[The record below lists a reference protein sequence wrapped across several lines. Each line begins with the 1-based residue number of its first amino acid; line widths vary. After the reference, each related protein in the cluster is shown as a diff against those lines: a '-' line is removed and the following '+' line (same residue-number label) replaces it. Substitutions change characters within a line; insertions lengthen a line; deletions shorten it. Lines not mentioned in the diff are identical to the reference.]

1 MEEEE
6 EEEVVEVEV
15 EVEDVEVVEE
25 SSVIF
30 CRLLDVSSSSAPL
43 FMVIEF
49 VQILIDYFRVSTQSN
64 QSADIPTNKNKDAS
78 YLETIP
84 AHGSNYIL
92 FSVSLN
98 HYYNLHNNITT
109 KSSQ

>member
-1 MEEEE
+1 MEFFSVPSLVITVNEISFDTEGMEVVVASPFCWVVVEEEE

-43 FMVIEF
+43 FMIEF
-49 VQILIDYFRVSTQSN
+49 VQILWWTFRVSYSRCQHN
-64 QSADIPTNKNKDAS
+64 LKSAEK
-78 YLETIP
+78 
-84 AHGSNYIL
+84 
-92 FSVSLN
+92 
-98 HYYNLHNNITT
+98 IT
-109 KSSQ
+109 SD